1 MAFQSLY
8 RRYRPQ
14 RFGDLVGQDPVA
26 TALRNTV
33 REDRVGHAYLFSGPR
48 GTGKTTT
55 ARILAKAVN
64 CTALGTD
71 GEPCG
76 ECENC
81 RAVAAGTFGDL
92 VELDAASNNGVEAIR
107 DLIDRVHL
115 GTGASTR
122 RKVYL
127 VDEVHMLSNAASN
140 ALLKTLEE
148 PPGHVVFV
156 LATTNPE
163 KVLPTIRSRTQH
175 FEFSLIPTDVL
186 AGHLAGVLRSEG
198 VEADPEALDALARAA
213 AGSARDA
220 LSLLDQALAH
230 EPDHLRAEAVASIFG
245 RTPFE
250 RRAAILGAVA
260 GEDAGGALAALQE
273 LLDSGH
279 EPRRVAAD
287 LLQALRDA
295 FVLVAAEG
303 RVRVDLPDDE
313 REALARLGAELGE
326 GPLVRAVEA
335 LGRAVVDMRGVDAA
349 DPRLVLEVALLRIA
363 HRRAG
368 PPLQVLA
375 QRVERLEQ
383 ALGAS
388 GQPVPAAPAAPAGP
402 TVPSSVE
409 APPTGGG
416 GRRRGAGGG
425 AQATPDAAPAG
436 SGRPRAALGEL
447 LRERRNDEPEP
458 APAPGATA
466 TATATSDG
474 DDDADDVAVV
484 EGGAADIDDV
494 VVAWADVLGALG
506 PGARSVLQEA
516 QPLRLD
522 GDVVVFGAPPAA
534 IARVKPRLKQE
545 AGAIRAAFA
554 ERIGLPPRFRVVAHE
569 GFSAEIDL
577 RNEPPAAPDPVSQLA
592 AADDVGD
599 APGEAGVDQAAPGPA
614 GTPAATPDAPGE
626 AGAGSASTGPA
637 APGPAGTPAATP
649 DAPADD
655 DDIDP
660 SELVDAPP
668 AGAATDPTT
677 RLVELFDATVV
688 EEIPRETSRD

>member
-64 CTALGTD
+64 CTALGAD

-260 GEDAGGALAALQE
+260 GEDAAGALATLQE

-295 FVLVAAEG
+295 FVLVAAGG

-383 ALGAS
+383 ALDAPGA
-388 GQPVPAAPAAPAGP
+388 PVPAVPAAPAGP

-416 GRRRGAGGG
+416 GRSRAADGGD
-425 AQATPDAAPAG
+425 QATPGAAPAG
-436 SGRPRAALGEL
+436 SGRPRAALGAL
-447 LRERRNDEPEP
+447 LRERRGDEPEP
-458 APAPGATA
+458 APTA
-466 TATATSDG
+466 TATAG
-474 DDDADDVAVV
+474 GDDVAVV
-484 EGGAADIDDV
+484 EGGPADIDDV
-494 VVAWADVLGALG
+494 VVAWADVLGALA

-516 QPLRLD
+516 QPLRLE

-577 RNEPPAAPDPVSQLA
+577 RTEPPAAPDPASPPA
-592 AADDVGD
+592 AAGDVSD

-614 GTPAATPDAPGE
+614 
-626 AGAGSASTGPA
+626 S
-637 APGPAGTPAATP
+637 PGPAGTPAATP

>member
-64 CTALGTD
+64 CTALGAD

-230 EPDHLRAEAVASIFG
+230 EPDHLRSEAVASIFG

-260 GEDAGGALAALQE
+260 GEDAAGALAALQE

-295 FVLVAAEG
+295 FVLVAAGG

-383 ALGAS
+383 ALGAP
-388 GQPVPAAPAAPAGP
+388 GAPGAPVPAVPAAPAGP

-416 GRRRGAGGG
+416 GRSRAAAGGD
-425 AQATPDAAPAG
+425 QATPGAAPAG
-436 SGRPRAALGEL
+436 SGRPRAALGAL
-447 LRERRNDEPEP
+447 LRERRGDEPEP
-458 APAPGATA
+458 APTATA
-466 TATATSDG
+466 TATAG
-474 DDDADDVAVV
+474 GDDVAVV
-484 EGGAADIDDV
+484 EGGPADIDDV
-494 VVAWADVLGALG
+494 VVAWADVLGALA

-516 QPLRLD
+516 QPLRLE

-577 RNEPPAAPDPVSQLA
+577 RTEPPAAPDPASPPA
-592 AADDVGD
+592 AAGDVSD

-614 GTPAATPDAPGE
+614 SPG
-626 AGAGSASTGPA
+626 S
-637 APGPAGTPAATP
+637 AGTPAATP
-649 DAPADD
+649 DAPAD

-668 AGAATDPTT
+668 AGSATDPTT